1 MQESQDCYDKKR
13 RIIMLKIN
21 DTYNLKDIY
30 DFQLSFKTP
39 YFFSVGFD
47 TWKKSFEDDIDGEGR
62 VLFKELNV
70 KAVYDNEKLVGFVQY
85 GKTAFGFAENGDIS
99 SEISYH
105 IIRNLYFVEGRT
117 DAGELLLKDAMNN
130 LKKEERIYAFFHYFG
145 MSCFARHGK
154 LFENNNHIDS
164 LLKENGF
171 EVEHENVYYSSVLS
185 KSKSS
190 EATITANGLTK
201 GNQQYIDF
209 KIDGNQVGGCEV
221 HYLSDTTAYLRWIYV
236 NGDIVGK
243 GIGTKCMEALK
254 NFLYEKGINR
264 FDTDTAFD
272 NTVAQHYYEKNDF
285 VYEGITRSYYTKQ
298 EN

>member
-1 MQESQDCYDKKR
+1 
-13 RIIMLKIN
+13 MLKIT

-39 YFFSVGFD
+39 YFFDVSFD

-62 VLFKELNV
+62 KLFKELFV
-70 KAVYDNEKLVGFVQY
+70 KAVYDNDKLVGFVQY
-85 GKTAFGFAENGDIS
+85 GKTAFGFADNGEISSDIS
-99 SEISYH
+99 YP
-105 IIRNLYFVEGRT
+105 IIRNLYFKEDRV
-117 DAGELLLKDAMNN
+117 DAGELLLSEVMKN
-130 LKKEERIYAFFHYFG
+130 LGVDERVYAFFHYFG
-145 MSCFARHGK
+145 MTCFARHGK
-154 LFENNNHIDS
+154 LFENNAHIDS

-185 KSKSS
+185 ESKNS
-190 EATITANGLTK
+190 EVTITANGLTK

-221 HYLSDTTAYLRWIYV
+221 HYLSSATAYLRWIYV

-243 GIGTKCMEALK
+243 GIGTKCMNSLK
-254 NFLYEKGINR
+254 SFLYEKGINR
-264 FDTDTAFD
+264 FDTDTALD

-285 VYEGITRSYYTKQ
+285 IREGVTRSYFTKSMI
-298 EN
+298 